1 MPEVSGSSSRVAS
14 AVKSTAGFDLQTQS
28 GVANLLKKLRASG
41 LSSQTKATVRE
52 MVLRYAQTG
61 GDAVVQG
68 ELEAILSGLSLLPSS
83 DSKEEVQEG
92 SDSTDAV
99 PTKTESKVEARKTF
113 GFSSGR
119 PVPSF
124 IKPKSTKEPMPK
136 LETTP
141 NPPLVEPT
149 PIVDSVSPVTP
160 PLVAR
165 SIEPVVP
172 SVTVPDG
179 TAAPAQATPAT
190 PEKNN
195 LDRILEIKRE
205 VITLVGNPV
214 NLVDIDNAVGKQYMT
229 TLLEAMKKTN
239 GGTKEEA
246 TEAMKNLE
254 KAFVAVKG
262 VFERGLKP
270 DFEPE
275 AEFTPNQ
282 IPVTEAT
289 PATPTTPNEP
299 VVEVIPPTVIELKP
313 EPTPIIPP
321 PPPISSTTQEQS
333 TPVVAE
339 GIKEN
344 LVQDEEIWKKVA
356 AEQVSE
362 SAVDETKP
370 VVQTEERQLGG
381 APLQDI
387 PTYGSSKPTRSI
399 GLPQKTKKSNV
410 VDQPAGVQTPPL
422 PPSINNPVPT
432 SVKGPTQV
440 QRNEMADDLMSPD
453 ITVGLSQ
460 LLSEWKI
467 FKGSGLFGMGPGG
480 IDHPLYVGIK
490 DNTMLSIMNGT
501 FTGATSEIQQSIND
515 YINGW
520 RYEQSI
526 VPQHSETF
534 EHFLR
539 RVVRK
544 VLKDAKR

>member
-1 MPEVSGSSSRVAS
+1 
-14 AVKSTAGFDLQTQS
+14 
-28 GVANLLKKLRASG
+28 
-41 LSSQTKATVRE
+41 
-52 MVLRYAQTG
+52 
-61 GDAVVQG
+61 
-68 ELEAILSGLSLLPSS
+68 
-83 DSKEEVQEG
+83 
-92 SDSTDAV
+92 
-99 PTKTESKVEARKTF
+99 
-113 GFSSGR
+113 
-119 PVPSF
+119 
-124 IKPKSTKEPMPK
+124 
-136 LETTP
+136 
-141 NPPLVEPT
+141 
-149 PIVDSVSPVTP
+149 
-160 PLVAR
+160 
-165 SIEPVVP
+165 
-172 SVTVPDG
+172 
-179 TAAPAQATPAT
+179 
-190 PEKNN
+190 
-195 LDRILEIKRE
+195 
-205 VITLVGNPV
+205 
-214 NLVDIDNAVGKQYMT
+214 
-229 TLLEAMKKTN
+229 
-239 GGTKEEA
+239 
-246 TEAMKNLE
+246 
-254 KAFVAVKG
+254 
-262 VFERGLKP
+262 
-270 DFEPE
+270 
-275 AEFTPNQ
+275 
-282 IPVTEAT
+282 
-289 PATPTTPNEP
+289 
-299 VVEVIPPTVIELKP
+299 
-313 EPTPIIPP
+313 
-321 PPPISSTTQEQS
+321 
-333 TPVVAE
+333 
-339 GIKEN
+339 
-344 LVQDEEIWKKVA
+344 VA

-387 PTYGSSKPTRSI
+387 PTYGFSKPTRSV